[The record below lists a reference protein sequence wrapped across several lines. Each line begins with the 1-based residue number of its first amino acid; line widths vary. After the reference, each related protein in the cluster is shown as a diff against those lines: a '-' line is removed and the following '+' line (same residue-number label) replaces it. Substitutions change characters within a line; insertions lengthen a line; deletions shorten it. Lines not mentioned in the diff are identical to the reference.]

1 MFPDSPASLTL
12 LQAAESW
19 WGLGTRP
26 GNEARE
32 CTITLLII
40 ILQVTSSA
48 LIVGGA
54 LSLTDLVSLLQ
65 ANQDRSSTFEHLASH
80 LLKVIT
86 CMRVQLS
93 GCLVPSDDSVHFWPA
108 LLPPDCQCSCQKCEF
123 NPFSLQL
130 VYLVSC
136 VVPFLQYV

>member
-86 CMRVQLS
+86 YMHACAAV
-93 GCLVPSDDSVHFWPA
+93 W
-108 LLPPDCQCSCQKCEF
+108 LPRAFRQ
-123 NPFSLQL
+123 
-130 VYLVSC
+130 
-136 VVPFLQYV
+136 